1 MDAGQ
6 LPVTPKPRK
15 TLYELEREG
24 GRKLDG
30 AGTRKKMD
38 RGRSQGRRIEGARGG
53 ENDPRPEGNG
63 LLELG
68 SQGIFSTLHSCLD
81 TGKSVYFG
89 VKNKWIGRNSVEQGE
104 QIGLNPSR
112 EGEVPRDLSLEADS
126 QWLKE

>member
-1 MDAGQ
+1 MGQ
-6 LPVTPKPRK
+6 
-15 TLYELEREG
+15 EQ
-24 GRKLDG
+24 GRNGK
-30 AGTRKKMD
+30 RKKSGKKNR
-38 RGRSQGRRIEGARGG
+38 RGKGG
-53 ENDPRPEGNG
+53 ENDTRPEGNG

-68 SQGIFSTLHSCLD
+68 SHGIFSTLHSCLD

-112 EGEVPRDLSLEADS
+112 EGEVPRDLSLEVDS